1 MILVSLLLYIYITFY
16 SCFVYVMGIMTIHI
30 YVVVPICLYVE
41 KDLADQV
48 VFLHAADPKCEFTS
62 VIN

>member
-1 MILVSLLLYIYITFY
+1 
-16 SCFVYVMGIMTIHI
+16 MGIMTIHI